1 MSAKRAILGVAGA
14 AAMLLAVGAALRHPR
29 GDAPPAVEVTSGP
42 IEVWSVYDGFLESRE
57 VRNIMSQMGGGGSAI
72 VELVPDGSPVQD
84 GDVLARLDSAQWER
98 EVLSL
103 ERDYLLA
110 RSDLDT
116 LRNAKLPLELAD
128 IESRAAEA
136 RRQAAEEAQALV
148 DTRSLLAEQ
157 LVSEQEV
164 RQQEYKALEAKTKLQ
179 GLEQQLELT
188 RSYLHPGLLERARAT
203 VASAERELN
212 YSHELI
218 SNCVIRAP
226 AGGIVAYKSIPV
238 AGEFRTVR
246 VGDLV
251 YRNQPFMTVS
261 DMSNLVIRCDVPEA
275 ELTRVRVGSVAV
287 VRPVAYPDLSAS
299 GRVDT
304 VGSMAQTLAG
314 RPGSQKYFNVVIAV
328 EEGDPRLRS
337 GMSAQARIRSH
348 AATNAVLLPRAAVFW
363 KGDAPY
369 ARAVTGSRVEE
380 RRLTLGPGNETHF
393 EVFDGIRPGERVRL
407 R

>member
-1 MSAKRAILGVAGA
+1 MSARRAVLLIAGA
-14 AAMLLAVGAALRHPR
+14 AALLAAGAAALRHPR
-29 GDAPPAVEVTSGP
+29 GDAPPTAEVTAGP
-42 IEVWSVYDGFLESRE
+42 FEVWSVYDGFLESRE

-72 VELVPDGSPVQD
+72 VELVPDGNPVRE

-98 EVLSL
+98 EVLRL
-103 ERDYLLA
+103 ERDYVLA
-110 RSDLDT
+110 KSDLET
-116 LRNAKLPLELAD
+116 LESAKLPLELAD

-136 RRQAAEEAQALV
+136 RRQAAEEAQGLV
-148 DTRSLLAEQ
+148 DTRALLADQ

-164 RQQEYKALEAKTKLQ
+164 RQQEYKAQEAKTKLQ
-179 GLEQQLELT
+179 GLEQQLTLT
-188 RSYLHPGLLERARAT
+188 RSFLHPGSLERARAT
-203 VASAERELN
+203 VATAERELR
-212 YSHELI
+212 YARELI

-226 AGGIVAYKSIPV
+226 AGGVVAYKATSV

-261 DMSNLVIRCDVPEA
+261 DMSNLVMRCDVPES
-275 ELTRVRVGSVAV
+275 ELTRVRVGNAAI
-287 VRPVAYPDLSAS
+287 VRPVAYPDLSAG
-299 GRVDT
+299 GRVDA

-314 RPGSQKYFNVVIAV
+314 RPSSQKYFNVVIAV

-369 ARAVTGSRVEE
+369 ARVVSGSRVEE
-380 RRLTLGPGNETHF
+380 RRLTLGPGNETQF
-393 EVFDGIRPGERVRL
+393 EAIDGVRPGDRVRL